1 MTAAASTASLCPHC
15 LRRVPAL
22 RVRNGNAVYLER
34 SCPDHG
40 AIDPVLLWKDEPWT
54 YEEWTRRTKERT
66 ECDGPA
72 DCPSG
77 CGICSGHQQETC
89 TAVLEVTSRCDLN
102 CPLCFAMSGPAQP
115 GDDPDLQQIGEMLRR
130 VKEHAGSCPLQI
142 SGGEPALRE
151 DLPQIIGIARTMGF
165 DHVQINTNGLRL
177 AEDPDFARSI
187 KSAGATDVF
196 LQFDGLT
203 DEAYQRLRGAALLSR
218 KLQAV
223 ERCADAKIGVI
234 LVPTLVKNVNDSQI
248 GALVGFAKR
257 WIPTVKGIHFQPAA
271 YLGRYP
277 AMPRNED
284 RMLISD
290 ILIALEEQTSGEL
303 RIENMLPSG

>member
-1 MTAAASTASLCPHC
+1 M
-15 LRRVPAL
+15 
-22 RVRNGNAVYLER
+22 
-34 SCPDHG
+34 
-40 AIDPVLLWKDEPWT
+40 
-54 YEEWTRRTKERT
+54 
-66 ECDGPA
+66 
-72 DCPSG
+72 
-77 CGICSGHQQETC
+77 
-89 TAVLEVTSRCDLN
+89 
-102 CPLCFAMSGPAQP
+102 
-115 GDDPDLQQIGEMLRR
+115 
-130 VKEHAGSCPLQI
+130 
-142 SGGEPALRE
+142 
-151 DLPQIIGIARTMGF
+151 
-165 DHVQINTNGLRL
+165 
-177 AEDPDFARSI
+177 
-187 KSAGATDVF
+187 F